1 MGYAR
6 CRGWASGLP
15 YQGGESSKIPQRAR
29 GKAWVEAT
37 IRARRR
43 CPVPERRA
51 HSGGRPARPD
61 EPCHRVEARRR
72 GKRLH
77 AGTIVGG
84 GSGGRRGVASGVQS
98 ETWTPGARTRSPRPG
113 GRWRSLRRALGG
125 RACGVAGTGRDLR
138 RGGPGA
144 LRALELRARAG
155 AEAVGPGLRQAKYTG
170 LALARA
176 LALAPC
182 LARAS
187 PPHGLGGQHAQPP
200 ACCPWGVR
208 ASRQCRRAWI
218 DPTRG
223 PVRLSRPLAEDDKL
237 LAWRLST
244 QT

>member
-15 YQGGESSKIPQRAR
+15 YQGGESSKILQRAR

-113 GRWRSLRRALGG
+113 RRWRSLRRALGG
-125 RACGVAGTGRDLR
+125 RGCGVGGTGRDLR

-155 AEAVGPGLRQAKYTG
+155 AEAVGPGLRPAKYTG
-170 LALARA
+170 LALARE

-182 LARAS
+182 LAN
-187 PPHGLGGQHAQPP
+187 
-200 ACCPWGVR
+200 
-208 ASRQCRRAWI
+208 
-218 DPTRG
+218 
-223 PVRLSRPLAEDDKL
+223 
-237 LAWRLST
+237 
-244 QT
+244 

>member
-1 MGYAR
+1 VRVMGYAR

-15 YQGGESSKIPQRAR
+15 YQGGESSKILQRAR

-84 GSGGRRGVASGVQS
+84 ASGGRRGVASGVQS

-113 GRWRSLRRALGG
+113 RRWRA
-125 RACGVAGTGRDLR
+125 
-138 RGGPGA
+138 
-144 LRALELRARAG
+144 
-155 AEAVGPGLRQAKYTG
+155 AKYTG

-176 LALAPC
+176 LALASC
-182 LARAS
+182 LARAA

-200 ACCPWGVR
+200 ACSPWGVR

-218 DPTRG
+218 DPTRRG